1 MGVRGEGHQV
11 LHVGGL
17 QGPLQV
23 RRDERGRGGEG
34 RQGREE
40 DHPRKVGRLEPLVFP
55 LPLPRQPQGLLEG
68 RHGLFTHSRFPTL
81 HLTISSSNPDSHL
94 SLSLGISRVE
104 CVGGVLEGSRCVWP
118 QCATHASVFLWS
130 REYAERAL
138 PFQSCTLEL

>member
-11 LHVGGL
+11 LHGGGL

-55 LPLPRQPQGLLEG
+55 LPLPLPRQPQGLLEG
-68 RHGLFTHSRFPTL
+68 RHGLFTRSRFPTL
-81 HLTISSSNPDSHL
+81 HLLVPTLTRTSR
-94 SLSLGISRVE
+94 SLGISRVE
-104 CVGGVLEGSRCVWP
+104 CVGGGLEGSRCVWP

-130 REYAERAL
+130 REYAEKK
-138 PFQSCTLEL
+138 